1 MMLQDCERTPNG
13 PGSVSTHFHHP
24 VNLSFTMMKHIP
36 HSQFSREPAH
46 EPSKSLCIMGVQPSL
61 DV

>member
-1 MMLQDCERTPNG
+1 MLQGCERMLNR
-13 PGSVSTHFHHP
+13 SNFVSTYFHQS
-24 VNLSFTMMKHIP
+24 VNLSCTMMKHIP